1 MGSSREIWGHLM
13 ETFHAQW
20 LPVWER
26 AAAKP
31 AIIDGPTTRTFAEH
45 RARVFRLVHALGNQ
59 LGLARDGRYAVL
71 ALNSAAYQEMYH
83 AAYMGGGVVNPLN
96 IRLAAAEI
104 EFILNDSG
112 TEVVFVDQTF
122 APLIDKIRANL
133 TTVREV
139 VSIEADYEQLLANAS
154 DDEPA
159 PTAESDV
166 VCLMYTGGT
175 TGLPKGVMHTQFSH
189 NAQPRIAQN
198 LLGFDDSSVYF
209 CPTPMFHA
217 ASFPGYNLAPSFGL
231 PVALTP
237 MYTPD
242 NVMDTVE
249 ATGATH
255 TLMVPTMVRMLL
267 DAPNFDAARLASLRL
282 VMYGGSPM
290 PMGVLTRLMETLPGV
305 DVVQAY
311 GMTEGL
317 PVTYL
322 DGAAHRKGG
331 DPLRSAGRP
340 VAGVTVTIQDDDGN
354 VLPTGQAGEVCM
366 QSDVYMTGYWKR
378 PEETEAAFRGGWYHS
393 GDIGYFD
400 AEGYLYL
407 VDRSKDMIVSGGENV
422 YSSEVESALS
432 THPAVADVAVI
443 GIPSEEWGEA
453 VHAVVVVRD
462 GAEVTEDELI
472 AYARESIAGYKVPRS
487 VTLRA
492 EPLPVSGAGKTLK
505 RELREP
511 FWAGVER
518 RVN

>member
-1 MGSSREIWGHLM
+1 M
-13 ETFHAQW
+13 ETFHAKW

-26 AAAKP
+26 AASKP
-31 AIIDGPTTRTFAEH
+31 AVIDGGVTRTFAEH
-45 RARVFRLVHALGNQ
+45 QDRVFRLVDVLGSQ
-59 LGLARDGRYAVL
+59 LGVESDSRYAVL
-71 ALNSAAYQEMYH
+71 ALNSAAYLELYA
-83 AAYMGGGVVNPLN
+83 AAYFGGGIINPLN

-104 EFILNDSG
+104 EFILKDSG

-122 APLIDKIRANL
+122 APVLEKIGWDKV
-133 TTVREV
+133 VRLE
-139 VSIEADYEQLLANAS
+139 SEYEPLLAAATGN
-154 DDEPA
+154 EPR
-159 PTAESDV
+159 PTDESDV

-189 NAQPRIAQN
+189 NAQPRVGQR
-198 LLGFDDSSVYF
+198 LMGFDEASVYF

-217 ASFPGYNLAPSFGL
+217 ASFPAYNQAPGLGL
-231 PVALTP
+231 PVAIAP
-237 MYTPD
+237 MYSPD
-242 NVMDTVE
+242 NVMDGIE

-255 TLMVPTMVRMLL
+255 TLLVPTMARMLL

-290 PMGVLTRLMETLPGV
+290 PLGVLTRLMDALPNI
-305 DVVQAY
+305 DVVQLY

-317 PVTYL
+317 PVSCL
-322 DGAAHRKGG
+322 NGEDHRKGG
-331 DPLRSAGRP
+331 DRLRSAGQIP
-340 VAGVTVTIQDDDGN
+340 DGVELTIQDEDGN
-354 VLPTGQAGEVCM
+354 VLPTGVAGEVCVK
-366 QSDVYMTGYWKR
+366 SEIYMTGYWNR
-378 PEETEAAFRGGWYHS
+378 PDETEAAFASGWYHS
-393 GDIGYFD
+393 GDVGYLD
-400 AEGYLYL
+400 DEGYLFL
-407 VDRSKDMIVSGGENV
+407 VDRSKDMIVTGGENV
-422 YSSEVESALS
+422 YTSEVESAIS

-443 GIPSEEWGEA
+443 GIPSDDWGEA

-462 GAEVTEDELI
+462 GESVTEGELI

-511 FWAGVER
+511 YWEGVDR